1 MPSQNIVVDEWLL
14 HDLSGENGPK
24 AQGQAYRFLSKLKNK
39 CDRLVVLRG
48 SVWVKKA
55 YALMKSL
62 DPDVRRL
69 SKFLHR
75 GILQDLQKCRYF
87 EANEIRSLPEDVA
100 GTIPRKDVYLVEAYC
115 SSAAD
120 MFLTTDETLY
130 DVLRDMRNVNARL
143 RDEFLAAYLE

>member
-14 HDLSGENGPK
+14 HDLSGENGRK
-24 AQGQAYRFLSKLKNK
+24 AQGQAYRFLLKLKDK

-48 SVWVKKA
+48 SVWAQKA

-62 DPDVRRL
+62 DREVQRL

-87 EANEIRSLPEDVA
+87 ETNEIHSLSQDVA
-100 GTIPRKDVYLVEAYC
+100 SQIPRKDVYLVEVYC
-115 SSAAD
+115 SSGAD
-120 MFLTTDETLY
+120 MLLTTDGPLR
-130 DVLRDMRNVNARL
+130 DVLRDVGTVNVRL
-143 RDEFLAAYLE
+143 REEFLTEYLK